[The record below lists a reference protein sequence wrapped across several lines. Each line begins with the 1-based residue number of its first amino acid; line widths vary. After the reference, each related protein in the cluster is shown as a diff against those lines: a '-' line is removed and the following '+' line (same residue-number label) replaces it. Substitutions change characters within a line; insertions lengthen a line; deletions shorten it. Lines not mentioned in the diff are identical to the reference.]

1 MRSTGWSGRIRRFFG
16 VGAVAIAVAVAL
28 SCDRADADA
37 PPLSATRVLPSQVE
51 PAPAEPVRVSFL
63 VPAFAQQFGQDA
75 LVDVDACWQTVC
87 ARATVM
93 LGDGFSAAMPAT
105 ATAAEVTARII
116 RDTGALKVTLQVPD
130 PGPTGD
136 SGARS
141 LALTVTPTEGDAGPR
156 RPYVQVVLAGCGS
169 PGPAPA
175 HVTCQDQDDAVRGP
189 AD

>member
-1 MRSTGWSGRIRRFFG
+1 MRSKGWSGEIRRLLG
-16 VGAVAIAVAVAL
+16 VGAMALAVAATP
-28 SCDRADADA
+28 SCDRPDPDA
-37 PPLSATRVLPSQVE
+37 PPPSPARVLPAKVE
-51 PAPAEPVRVSFL
+51 PAPAEPVRVNFL

-75 LVDVDACWQTVC
+75 LVDVAACWETVC

-93 LGDGFSAAMPAT
+93 LGDGFSAAMPAA

-141 LALTVTPTEGDAGPR
+141 LGLTVTPTEGDAGPR
-156 RPYVQVVLAGCGS
+156 RPYVQVVLAGCGA
-169 PGPAPA
+169 PGSAPA
-175 HVTCQDQDDAVRGP
+175 HVTCQDQDDERT